1 MSLSMFT
8 RGEGPDHDP
17 ALVPT
22 DVARS
27 MWSRDQMHGVAVSG
41 ALARGLERHLADLGR
56 DDLVPTRY
64 RVDLFKAARMVPGTV
79 EVELVRQGP
88 RLCLLDAA
96 FVQDGVR
103 VARASCQFLKPTENP
118 TGRAWTPVE
127 RVEAPPLD
135 VVPPS
140 DEPRVP
146 FFASDSPWSQD
157 FTAHQNAGRKRTWQ
171 TGLPIL
177 EGERPTPFQVV
188 AAVADATSM
197 VVNWGT
203 EGVQYINTDIDLA
216 LARLPEGL
224 EIGFAAVDRVE
235 ADGLSVGSATVFDR
249 SGVIGVASVTALAN
263 ARRPV
268 DFERV
273 RYDDDGTRHAVD

>member
-8 RGEGPDHDP
+8 ADGDQ
-17 ALVPT
+17 LVPT
-22 DVARS
+22 DIARS

-41 ALARGLERHLADLGR
+41 ALARALEQHLQGLGR

-64 RVDLFKAARMVPGTV
+64 RVDLFKAARMEPCTVTV
-79 EVELVRQGP
+79 EEVRQGP
-88 RLCLLDAA
+88 RLCLLDATL
-96 FVQDGVR
+96 VQGEVR
-103 VARASCQFLKPTENP
+103 VARASCLFLLPTENP
-118 TGRAWTPVE
+118 SGRAWEPSE
-127 RVEAPPLD
+127 RTGPPPLD
-135 VVPPS
+135 VVPVS

-157 FTAHQNAGRKRTWQ
+157 FAAHQNAGRKRTWQ
-171 TGLPIL
+171 AGLPVV

-216 LARLPEGL
+216 IARLPEGL
-224 EIGFAAVDRVE
+224 EIGFAAFDRVE
-235 ADGLSVGSATVFDR
+235 VDGLAVGSATVFDR
-249 SGVIGVASVTALAN
+249 RGPVGVASVTALAN
-263 ARRPV
+263 AKRPV
-268 DFERV
+268 DFEQV
-273 RYDDDGTRHAVD
+273 RYDDDGTRHAT